1 MTHAAV
7 GGGERHERVFHRSD
21 GRPVPVEIESHAIPG
36 DRGEPIAY
44 FGLITDLSERR
55 RLEQQLA
62 QSGKL
67 AAIGELAAGV
77 AHEINNPL
85 FAILGLTEFLLKETE
100 PGSKPHG
107 RLELIQQT
115 GLEIKEIVRALL
127 DFARENA
134 DERHVVALED
144 VVQQTVDLVRRTNAH
159 KGVELVDAYDG
170 SGAAVS
176 ASPNQVK
183 QIFLN
188 LVANARQAMP
198 NGGTVRLDVRREG
211 DDVVATVADDG
222 PGIDPETQ
230 RRIFEPFF
238 TTKRLTGGTGLG
250 LSVSLGIAEA
260 HGGSLTV
267 DSSPGAGAT
276 FTLRLPVTEEAEE

>member
-1 MTHAAV
+1 M
-7 GGGERHERVFHRSD
+7 
-21 GRPVPVEIESHAIPG
+21 
-36 DRGEPIAY
+36 
-44 FGLITDLSERR
+44 
-55 RLEQQLA
+55 
-62 QSGKL
+62 
-67 AAIGELAAGV
+67 
-77 AHEINNPL
+77 
-85 FAILGLTEFLLKETE
+85 
-100 PGSKPHG
+100 
-107 RLELIQQT
+107 
-115 GLEIKEIVRALL
+115 
-127 DFARENA
+127 
-134 DERHVVALED
+134 
-144 VVQQTVDLVRRTNAH
+144 
-159 KGVELVDAYDG
+159 
-170 SGAAVS
+170 
-176 ASPNQVK
+176 K